1 MEEAMPPQQN
11 YARGGQDGRG
21 FGRKEWLHRPFRLQW
36 TTWFSKSKSVP
47 RACKSS
53 WARSRLQQPQERSNF
68 SQGQA
73 GEHLLLLQHLGLMAN
88 HQHLDLMVN
97 LIHLVTMGRYVH
109 QRILVVTEFLVWI
122 LVTVG
127 MADRGLDQ
135 HMVEIT
141 GKEVLVSILAQVKDK
156 ETGRYESIWY
166 THFTFKMPLLFEL
179 KYISLKLN
187 WDIICLTSSRLNS

>member
-11 YARGGQDGRG
+11 YAQGGQDGRG
-21 FGRKEWLHRPFRLQW
+21 FGRNDYTDRSGYNGPPDFRSQ
-36 TTWFSKSKSVP
+36 SQYQGHVNP
-47 RACKSS
+47 AG
-53 WARSRLQQPQERSNF
+53 QGQGYNNPQERSNF

-97 LIHLVTMGRYVH
+97 LIHLVTMGRYIH

-122 LVTVG
+122 LVMVG

-179 KYISLKLN
+179 KYSSLKLN